1 MSSFQF
7 DPLRYRRGAK
17 PAITRNDTMRHTD
30 LQTMGTVRKLAFED
44 TKEIIG
50 NVSRRSVRDVIAE
63 KLATLIA
70 SGVLSVGDV
79 LPGERELASALSVS
93 RDSVR
98 GAVAILAAHGILRV
112 AHGART
118 TVAKSDVSAVVGGA
132 TDLGLTGEYDLEDVH
147 EARLLVE
154 SQLAGAAAN
163 RLTPTLITELD
174 TSLAAQR
181 ACDGDPVRFLL
192 CDREFH
198 MLVYRAAGNEA
209 LFDMAMSLYN
219 FLLDHRRRIVAQ
231 PEAVQ
236 ASLSDHCAIRDAIAA
251 GDAAAASAAFIAHST
266 RIYTTTRQFLNAADR
281 I

>member
-1 MSSFQF
+1 
-7 DPLRYRRGAK
+7 
-17 PAITRNDTMRHTD
+17 
-30 LQTMGTVRKLAFED
+30 MGTVRKLAFED
-44 TKEIIG
+44 TKEIMG

-70 SGVLSVGDV
+70 SGVLSVGDE
-79 LPGERELASALSVS
+79 LPSERELASALSVS

-118 TVAKSDVSAVVGGA
+118 TVAKSDVSALVRGA
-132 TDLGLTGEYDLEDVH
+132 ADLGLTGDYDLEEVH
-147 EARLLVE
+147 DARLLVE
-154 SQLAGAAAN
+154 SRLAGAAAE
-163 RLTPTLITELD
+163 RVTAELLADLD

-181 ACDGDPVRFLL
+181 ACEGDPVRFLL

-198 MLVYRAAGNEA
+198 MLVYRAAGNDA

-231 PEAVQ
+231 PGSVQ
-236 ASLSDHCAIRDAIAA
+236 VSLSDHLAIRDAIAA
-251 GDAAAASAAFIAHST
+251 GDAAAASDAFIAHST
-266 RIYTTTRQFLNAADR
+266 RIYTTTRLFLDAAVR
-281 I
+281 T